1 MTLKMHQPA
10 PALDL
15 PLAGGGRFKLGEHP
29 PKNFTLIAFYR
40 GLHCQRCKDNLGEI
54 ETLLPK
60 FDQLGV
66 TVVAVSSDSKDRAER
81 SKTEWHLPTLKV
93 GYGLDVEEGRQWGLF
108 VSRGV
113 RDDEPAIFIEPALFL
128 VDRQGQLIFAVI
140 NSITR
145 MRPYPADILATI
157 ERVMENPDLARGDA

>member
-1 MTLKMHQPA
+1 MTLRMHQPA

-15 PLAGGGRFKLGEHP
+15 PLAGGGRFKLGDPP
-29 PKNFTLIAFYR
+29 PKAFTLIAFYR
-40 GLHCQRCKDNLGEI
+40 GLHCQRCKANLGEM

-60 FDQLGV
+60 LDRLGV
-66 TVVAVSSDSKDRAER
+66 TFVAISSDSQDRAEQ
-81 SKTEWHLPTLKV
+81 SKAEWKLPTMKV
-93 GYGLDVEEGRQWGLF
+93 AYGLDVEAGRMWGLF

-113 RDDEPAIFIEPALFL
+113 REDEPEIFIEPGLFL

-145 MRPYPADILATI
+145 MRPYPEDIVATI

>member
-1 MTLKMHQPA
+1 MTLRMHQPA

-15 PLAGGGRFKLGEHP
+15 PLAGGGRFKLGEPP
-29 PKNFTLIAFYR
+29 PKAFTLIAFYR
-40 GLHCQRCKDNLGEI
+40 GLHCQRCKANLGEM

-66 TVVAVSSDSKDRAER
+66 DVVAISSDHQARAEQ
-81 SKTEWHLPTLKV
+81 SKAEWHLPVMKV
-93 GYGLDVEEGRQWGLF
+93 GYGLDVEEGRKWGLYI
-108 VSRGV
+108 SRGK
-113 RDDEPAIFIEPALFL
+113 REDEPAIFIEPALFL

-145 MRPYPADILATI
+145 MRPYPEDILATI

>member
-1 MTLKMHQPA
+1 MTLRMHQPA

-15 PLAGGGRFKLGEHP
+15 PLAGGGRFTLGDP
-29 PKNFTLIAFYR
+29 PPQAFTLIAFYR
-40 GLHCQRCKDNLGEI
+40 GLHCQRCKANLGEM

-60 FDQLGV
+60 LDSLGV
-66 TVVAVSSDSKDRAER
+66 TFVAISSDSQARAEQ
-81 SKTEWHLPTLKV
+81 SKAEWKLPTMKI
-93 GYGLDVEEGRQWGLF
+93 GYGLDVEEGRKWGLF
-108 VSRGV
+108 VSRGK
-113 RDDEPAIFIEPALFL
+113 REDEPAIFIEPALFL

-145 MRPYPADILATI
+145 MRPYPEDIVATI